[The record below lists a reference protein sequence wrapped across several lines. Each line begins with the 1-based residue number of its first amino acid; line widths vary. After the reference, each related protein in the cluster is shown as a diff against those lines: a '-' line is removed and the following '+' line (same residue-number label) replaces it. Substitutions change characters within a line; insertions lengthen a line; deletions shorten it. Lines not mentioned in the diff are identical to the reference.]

1 MEKKMIGIALVCG
14 LLCAACLFGYVTL
27 LQRQAEAERL
37 QVLDQYGGEQVNVLV
52 ATCDIQPG
60 ETLDSSNSK
69 EELWVSKLLP
79 EGSITEASE
88 GWGKKTKSLILAGEV
103 VSSKR
108 FEGDSSAIEIP
119 EGYVAVSVPAK
130 DVQAVGGLVAPGNKV
145 DVYAVGTKT
154 SCLGE
159 DVLVL
164 DTSAKSVDEQ
174 TQTKVE
180 WVTLAVLPE
189 SAQDYIAASED
200 LEIYFTLPAS
210 ATNVSG
216 GDSAADGSKGKAKG
230 GDSGNDPGTA
240 ASSDAAEG
248 EKESAASKESTGENE
263 SNGES
268 KDDSGNAEVAGG
280 KSVGEAESDGG
291 KSDEKAKA
299 DSGKKNGEGKS
310 SNKKEA

>member
-1 MEKKMIGIALVCG
+1 MEMKMVGIALVCG
-14 LLCAACLFGYVTL
+14 LLCAACLFGYVML
-27 LQRQAEAERL
+27 LQRQAETERL
-37 QVLDQYGGEQVNVLV
+37 QVLDQYGGEQVSVLV

-60 ETLDSSNSK
+60 ETLDASNSK

-103 VSSKR
+103 VSTKR

-119 EGYVAVSVPAK
+119 TGFVAVSVPAK
-130 DVQAVGGLVAPGNKV
+130 DVQAVGGSVAPGNKV

-154 SCLGE
+154 VCLGE

-174 TQTKVE
+174 TQAKVE
-180 WVTLAVLPE
+180 WVTLAVAPE

-210 ATNVSG
+210 TSSESSGEESVEASSEEAKSQTGETQDERSKAVSSPSESESDG
-216 GDSAADGSKGKAKG
+216 TVADSEKTSAKADERSKKDTDKAKSEDAGKDESDESSDKGKA
-230 GDSGNDPGTA
+230 
-240 ASSDAAEG
+240 
-248 EKESAASKESTGENE
+248 
-263 SNGES
+263 
-268 KDDSGNAEVAGG
+268 
-280 KSVGEAESDGG
+280 
-291 KSDEKAKA
+291 
-299 DSGKKNGEGKS
+299 
-310 SNKKEA
+310 

>member
-14 LLCAACLFGYVTL
+14 LLCAACLFGYVML

-37 QVLDQYGGEQVNVLV
+37 QVLDQYGGEQVSVLV

-88 GWGKKTKSLILAGEV
+88 GWGKKTKSLILSGEV

-108 FEGDSSAIEIP
+108 FEGDSSVIEIP
-119 EGYVAVSVPAK
+119 EGFVAVSVPAK

-180 WVTLAVLPE
+180 WVTLVVPPD

-210 ATNVSG
+210 VKEASG
-216 GDSAADGSKGKAKG
+216 GVSLAGESSENDSEDASGAKE
-230 GDSGNDPGTA
+230 
-240 ASSDAAEG
+240 SSDDAKDEKAE
-248 EKESAASKESTGENE
+248 A
-263 SNGES
+263 
-268 KDDSGNAEVAGG
+268 GN
-280 KSVGEAESDGG
+280 KSVEE
-291 KSDEKAKA
+291 AKA
-299 DSGKKNGEGKS
+299 DSDKKSEEGKS
-310 SNKKEA
+310 SNKKKD

>member
-14 LLCAACLFGYVTL
+14 LLCAACLFGYVML

-37 QVLDQYGGEQVNVLV
+37 QVLDQYGGEQVSVLV

-103 VSSKR
+103 VSTKR
-108 FEGDSSAIEIP
+108 FEGDSSVVEIP
-119 EGYVAVSVPAK
+119 EGFVAVSVPAK

-210 ATNVSG
+210 AKE
-216 GDSAADGSKGKAKG
+216 AADTEVNA
-230 GDSGNDPGTA
+230 DANAEANAD
-240 ASSDAAEG
+240 SDAV
-248 EKESAASKESTGENE
+248 ASTKGNSE
-263 SNGES
+263 GES
-268 KDDSGNAEVAGG
+268 KEASGAEG
-280 KSVGEAESDGG
+280 
-291 KSDEKAKA
+291 
-299 DSGKKNGEGKS
+299 S
-310 SNKKEA
+310 SNNTKDKKSEAGDKGGSKDEQG

>member
-14 LLCAACLFGYVTL
+14 LLCAACLFGYVML

-37 QVLDQYGGEQVNVLV
+37 QVLDQYGGEQVSVLV

-108 FEGDSSAIEIP
+108 FEGDSSVIEIP
-119 EGYVAVSVPAK
+119 EGFVAVSVPAK

-174 TQTKVE
+174 TQAKVE

-189 SAQDYIAASED
+189 NAQDYIAASEA

-210 ATNVSG
+210 AKEVSAG
-216 GDSAADGSKGKAKG
+216 ETSAGKSSEDESKDVSEVKDSSNGAKDGKEEAD
-230 GDSGNDPGTA
+230 D
-240 ASSDAAEG
+240 
-248 EKESAASKESTGENE
+248 KESADEGGVESAKGSSADKGGTGDKGN
-263 SNGES
+263 
-268 KDDSGNAEVAGG
+268 SGD
-280 KSVGEAESDGG
+280 KQS
-291 KSDEKAKA
+291 
-299 DSGKKNGEGKS
+299 
-310 SNKKEA
+310 